1 MLRLNSP
8 LITKKE
14 KKYVN
19 KVLKSGWIS
28 VDGDYNKSFEKKFGK
43 IIKKKYNLLVQSGT
57 ASLHLALKSLN
68 IKKNHKILI
77 PNFTCSANINSV
89 LQCNATPVPIEVE
102 NETLGMDFQLVK
114 KAINKYKPKA
124 IQIVHVYGFP
134 AKDIL
139 EITAYCKKLKIKVIE
154 DASEAL
160 GATFKNKPVGSFGDI
175 SVFSMRSEKMIGVGE
190 GAIISTNNKS
200 IYEKIKLLSN
210 RNMPFREKHH
220 SYWKKYICLG
230 EGYNYQMPHTLAA
243 IGFGQLENFNFIKQK
258 KIKIGKMYRKIFKNY
273 NFAQKF
279 YQILNLYFG

>member
-57 ASLHLALKSLN
+57 ASLHLALKSIK

-134 AKDIL
+134 AK
-139 EITAYCKKLKIKVIE
+139 
-154 DASEAL
+154 
-160 GATFKNKPVGSFGDI
+160 
-175 SVFSMRSEKMIGVGE
+175 
-190 GAIISTNNKS
+190 
-200 IYEKIKLLSN
+200 
-210 RNMPFREKHH
+210 
-220 SYWKKYICLG
+220 
-230 EGYNYQMPHTLAA
+230 
-243 IGFGQLENFNFIKQK
+243 
-258 KIKIGKMYRKIFKNY
+258 IF
-273 NFAQKF
+273 
-279 YQILNLYFG
+279 